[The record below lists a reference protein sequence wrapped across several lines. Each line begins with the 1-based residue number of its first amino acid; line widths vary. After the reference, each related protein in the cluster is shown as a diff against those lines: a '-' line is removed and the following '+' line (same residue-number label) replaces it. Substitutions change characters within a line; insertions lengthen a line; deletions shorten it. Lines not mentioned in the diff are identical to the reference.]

1 MLKTEN
7 SFGSVIQFINFS
19 DPYVKLFF
27 FNQSGRLVKKKKSA
41 IKYDT
46 KEPFFD
52 ETIHFEVRGFKK
64 NKKMSLSFLFVY
76 FVLRNNVNLFME
88 KLERN
93 FSLQIFAFVILFLL

>member
-52 ETIHFEVRGFKK
+52 ETIHFEVRG
-64 NKKMSLSFLFVY
+64 L
-76 FVLRNNVNLFME
+76 
-88 KLERN
+88 
-93 FSLQIFAFVILFLL
+93 